1 MAKARRTGLTY
12 AAAEKIALAL
22 PGVEAATSY
31 GMPALRV
38 QKKFLARLREPDV
51 MVLTAIDDVEK
62 EFLLATQPDT
72 FFITDHYAGHPTI
85 LIRLSQVDCAQLK
98 EMFARSWHRIAGKR
112 LLAQHAHDVP
122 VTDAIAFDVEDD

>member
-1 MAKARRTGLTY
+1 MVDRRRGLTY

-22 PGVEAATSY
+22 PGVEAGSSY
-31 GMPALRV
+31 GTPGLRV

-51 MVLTAIDDVEK
+51 LVLTAIDDIEK
-62 EFLLATQPDT
+62 EFLLATQPET

-85 LIRLSQVDCAQLK
+85 LIRLSKVDRRQLK

-112 LLAQHAHDVP
+112 LLAQHAGEVP
-122 VTDAIAFDVEDD
+122 LTDAIALDVEDA